1 MGFNFII
8 QTFKTM
14 TQYIVLSPDG
24 FEIDFFPYNSR
35 AEAERALKEFKK
47 RYYAQGY
54 YSSKNGEI
62 PLDELEKHCQ
72 IKKISVNG

>member
-1 MGFNFII
+1 ME
-8 QTFKTM
+8 
-14 TQYIVLSPDG
+14 QYIVLSPDG
-24 FEIDFFPYNSR
+24 YEIDFFPYNSR
-35 AEAERALKEFKK
+35 AEAERALKDFKK

-72 IKKISVNG
+72 IKKISVNE

>member
-1 MGFNFII
+1 ME
-8 QTFKTM
+8 
-14 TQYIVLSPDG
+14 QYIVLSPDG

-35 AEAERALKEFKK
+35 AEAERALKDFKK

-72 IKKISVNG
+72 IKKISVNE